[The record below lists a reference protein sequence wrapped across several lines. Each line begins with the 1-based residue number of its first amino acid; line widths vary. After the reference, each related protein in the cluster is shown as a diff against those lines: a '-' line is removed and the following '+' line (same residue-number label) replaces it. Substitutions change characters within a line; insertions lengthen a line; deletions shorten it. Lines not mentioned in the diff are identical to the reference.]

1 MSSNDSSHTGEQAQT
16 NIPTSQDASPGAA
29 NIGVVGLAVMGSNLA
44 RNLASREG
52 NTVAVYNRS
61 RAKTDELTA
70 THPEAGFVPAF
81 SYEEFAA
88 SLQKPRTAVIMVK
101 AGGPTDAV
109 IDSLVEVFEPG
120 DIIVDGGNAL
130 FTDTIRREKAVRETG
145 INFVGMGVSGGE
157 EGALL
162 GPSLMPGGSDESWV
176 TLGPILKSIAAI
188 AEGEPCVTHVGHD
201 GAGHFV
207 KMVHNGIEYAD
218 MQLIAEAYDL
228 IRRGT
233 GKTPAEIAEVFAEWN
248 RGELESYLIEI
259 TAEVLRQIDAAT
271 GEPLVDVIV
280 DQAGAKGTGAWTVQ
294 TALSL
299 GVPVS
304 GIAEAT
310 FARSLSSHAEQRAVS
325 RDLPG
330 PSTSAGSASALQVD
344 DVDAFIED
352 VRLALYASKIVAY
365 SQGFDEIRAGAA
377 EYGWNID
384 LGQVA
389 KIWRGGCIIRAQFLN
404 RITEAYAETPDLAVL
419 LTAPYFVDALGRAQD
434 AWRRIVSTSAG
445 AGIPAPAFSSSLA
458 YYDGLRAERL
468 PAALIQGQRDFFGA
482 HTYRRI
488 DKDGTFHTLWS
499 GDRSEVEAEDTH

>member
-1 MSSNDSSHTGEQAQT
+1 MAT
-16 NIPTSQDASPGAA
+16 A

-52 NTVAVYNRS
+52 NTVAVFNRS
-61 RAKTDELTA
+61 RSKTDELVA
-70 THPEAGFVPAF
+70 EHPEAGFVPAF

-88 SLQKPRTAVIMVK
+88 SLQVPRTAIIMVK

-109 IDSLVEVFEPG
+109 IESLMGVFEPG
-120 DIIVDGGNAL
+120 DIIIDGGNSL
-130 FTDTIRREKAVRETG
+130 FTDTIRREKAVGEAG
-145 INFVGMGVSGGE
+145 FNFVGMGVSGGE

-162 GPSLMPGGSDESWV
+162 GPSLMPGGPDEAWT
-176 TLGPILKSIAAI
+176 TLGPILRSIAAV

-233 GKTPAEIAEVFAEWN
+233 GKTPAQIADIFTDWN

-259 TAEVLRQIDAAT
+259 TAEVLRQTDTAT
-271 GEPLVDVIV
+271 GLPLVDVIV
-280 DQAGAKGTGAWTVQ
+280 DEAGAKGTGAWTVQ
-294 TALSL
+294 TALDL

-310 FARSLSSHAEQRAVS
+310 FARSLSSHREQRDVAGT
-325 RDLPG
+325 LPG
-330 PSTSAGSASALQVD
+330 PATSTGTDTGFTVTD
-344 DVDAFIED
+344 PDAFVEQ

-377 EYGWNID
+377 HYGWNID
-384 LGQVA
+384 LGA
-389 KIWRGGCIIRAQFLN
+389 ISKIWRGGCIIRAQFLN
-404 RITEAYAETPDLAVL
+404 RIADAYHAAPDLPVL
-419 LTAPYFVDALGRAQD
+419 LTAPYFIEALGRAQD
-434 AWRRIVSTSAG
+434 AWRQIVQIAAAT
-445 AGIPAPAFSSSLA
+445 GIPAPAFSSSLA
-458 YYDGLRAERL
+458 YYDGLRADRL

-482 HTYRRI
+482 HTYHRT
-488 DKDGTFHTLWS
+488 DKPGTYHTLWS
-499 GDRSEVEAEDTH
+499 SDRTEVEAEDTH

>member
-1 MSSNDSSHTGEQAQT
+1 MPEQTAAET
-16 NIPTSQDASPGAA
+16 TTPVSPTA

-61 RAKTDELTA
+61 RSKTDELVA
-70 THPEAGFVPAF
+70 EHPEAGFVPAF

-88 SLQKPRTAVIMVK
+88 SLQKPRTALIMVK

-109 IDSLVEVFEPG
+109 IDELMNVFEPG
-120 DIIVDGGNAL
+120 DIIIDGGNAL
-130 FTDTIRREKAVRETG
+130 FTDTIRREKAVRERG
-145 INFVGMGVSGGE
+145 FNFVGMGVSGGE

-162 GPSLMPGGSDESWV
+162 GPSLMPGGPDEAWV
-176 TLGPILKSIAAI
+176 TLGPILRSIAAV
-188 AEGEPCVTHVGHD
+188 AEGEPCVTHIGHD

-233 GKTPAEIAEVFAEWN
+233 GKTPAEIADIFAEWN
-248 RGELESYLIEI
+248 KGELESYLIEI
-259 TAEVLRQIDAAT
+259 TAEVLRQTDAST
-271 GEPLVDVIV
+271 GKPLVDVIV
-280 DQAGAKGTGAWTVQ
+280 DAAGAKGTGAWTVQ
-294 TALSL
+294 TALDL

-310 FARSLSSHAEQRAVS
+310 FARSLSSHREQRDVS
-325 RDLPG
+325 GGLPG
-330 PSTSAGSASALQVD
+330 PSSEDFTVADA
-344 DVDAFIED
+344 DAFVEQ

-377 EYGWNID
+377 QYGWTID
-384 LGQVA
+384 LGA
-389 KIWRGGCIIRAQFLN
+389 ISRIWRGGCIIRAQFLN
-404 RITEAYAETPDLAVL
+404 RIADAYAAEPELPVL
-419 LTAPYFVDALGRAQD
+419 LSAPYFVEALGRAQD
-434 AWRRIVSTSAG
+434 AWRQIVATSA
-445 AGIPAPAFSSSLA
+445 ASGIPAPAFSSSLA
-458 YYDGLRAERL
+458 YYDGLRADRL

-482 HTYRRI
+482 HTYKRI

-499 GDRSEVEAEDTH
+499 GDRTEIEAEDTH